1 MQEAQPQNSFDR
13 ALLSDIGTFIIT
25 VCRSQHPPTLGNLR
39 GGGRTIVEQKNPSV
53 IIIYP
58 GRYGFENKLGMRTV
72 HERKKSTCSASV
84 IKYSNLNDS
93 LRD

>member
-13 ALLSDIGTFIIT
+13 ALLSDIGIFIII
-25 VCRSQHPPTLGNLR
+25 SIPQHHPTQGNLR
-39 GGGRTIVEQKNPSV
+39 GGRRTSVKQSTLKNKYKKNPSV

-72 HERKKSTCSASV
+72 YE
-84 IKYSNLNDS
+84 
-93 LRD
+93 